1 MTVRIER
8 HGEYVAELVMDR
20 PQAMNAISTEQAER
34 IAEACADLTADP
46 TVRAVVLSS
55 AVAKAFC
62 VGADLKERNSFTDED
77 LAAQRPITQR
87 AYGGVLNL
95 PMPSIA
101 AVEGYAMGGGCELAL
116 SCDLIVASDS
126 AVFALPET
134 GVGLVPGGGGT
145 QLLARRV
152 GPARA
157 ADMIFT
163 GRRVLPEEA
172 ERMGL
177 VDRWVSGGEA
187 LDQAVAL
194 ATDIA
199 GRSPLGNRN
208 AKRALRLGADLP
220 MAEGL
225 VLEEEA
231 WRATA
236 FSDHRREGIAAFN
249 EKRPPRWPDLP
260 RP

>member
-8 HGEYVAELVMDR
+8 HGDYVAELVMDR
-20 PQAMNAISTEQAER
+20 PQAMNAISTEQAEL
-34 IAEACADLTADP
+34 IADACAQLVADP
-46 TVRAVVLSS
+46 SVRAVVLSS
-55 AVAKAFC
+55 ALAAAFC
-62 VGADLKERNSFTDED
+62 VGADLKERRAFTDDD

-87 AYGGVLNL
+87 AYGGVRDL
-95 PMPSIA
+95 PMPTIA
-101 AVEGYAMGGGCELAL
+101 AVEGYALGGGCELAL
-116 SCDLIVASDS
+116 SCDLVVASDS

-145 QLLARRV
+145 QLLVRRI
-152 GPARA
+152 GPGRA
-157 ADMIFT
+157 ADLIFT
-163 GRRVLPEEA
+163 GRRVSSEEA
-172 ERMGL
+172 ERIGL
-177 VDRWVSGGEA
+177 IDRWVSGGEA

-194 ATDIA
+194 ATEIA
-199 GRSPLGNRN
+199 TRSPLGNRN

-220 MAEGL
+220 MADGL
-225 VLEEEA
+225 ALEDEA

-249 EKRPPRWPDLP
+249 EKRPPQWPDLP